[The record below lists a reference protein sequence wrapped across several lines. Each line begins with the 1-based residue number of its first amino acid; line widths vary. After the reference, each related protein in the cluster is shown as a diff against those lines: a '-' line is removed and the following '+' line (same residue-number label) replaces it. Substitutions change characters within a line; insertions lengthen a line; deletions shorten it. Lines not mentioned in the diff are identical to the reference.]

1 MGQHESGRKGALG
14 QSDAAGATSQQPSRQ
29 PQGAKLT
36 PREALMQHDGLGQD
50 GDQEAIADDVA
61 QAPKSHLTHEQEQK
75 LLPVLTRLFDAAFR
89 MGMPEFKEAARWVL
103 DSMGNYPKLGQHTIA
118 LITVKHLQGAY
129 IAMSAR
135 YPNGSTDDVA
145 TVSRV
150 TSKDQ
155 IMKSS
160 KVSDRPRDLEPLDA
174 DALLGKVEPDSEN
187 DAITGTAKEIGNATP
202 HRQSAPGRIDDGLF
216 AMRTKLAGRRQRLI
230 LVVAVAVVVGV
241 PAWFYRFQPLPTMAG
256 GAFINRW
263 TGTIYVVGLN
273 GRYTVAEPIRESDR

>member
-1 MGQHESGRKGALG
+1 MRQRDDLGQH
-14 QSDAAGATSQQPSRQ
+14 
-29 PQGAKLT
+29 
-36 PREALMQHDGLGQD
+36 
-50 GDQEAIADDVA
+50 GDQEATADNVA
-61 QAPKSHLTHEQEQK
+61 QARKIELTPEQEQK

-103 DSMGNYPKLGQHTIA
+103 DSMATYPKLGQHTIA

-135 YPNGSTDDVA
+135 HPNGSADDVA
-145 TVSRV
+145 TVSQV

-155 IMKSS
+155 IMTSS
-160 KVSDRPRDLEPLDA
+160 KFPDRPRDLEPLDA
-174 DALLGKVEPDSEN
+174 EALLGKIEPDDEK
-187 DAITGTAKEIGNATP
+187 DAINGTAKEIGNATP
-202 HRQSAPGRIDDGLF
+202 HRQSAPGRVNDGLL
-216 AMRTKLAGRRQRLI
+216 AMRTKLASRRQRLI